1 MRVLLLN
8 PNFTIKVESRHDF
21 SFFPPL
27 GLAIMAALLEK
38 SGHEVEV
45 IDLNLKILRGQV
57 AEKDTADG
65 FLRYGFSDEEI
76 KALIS
81 KKRPDA
87 VGVSSI
93 FTPFYRDAL
102 RVCRLV
108 KEVNPATP
116 TILGGAHSSMEYQ
129 NAIQEEAVDFVIRG
143 EGEKPFTTLME
154 RLARGESWAGAPGV
168 VGKIAGEV
176 IDGGMGEQ
184 VKNLDELPYPAYQ
197 KLNMAFYSS
206 RKDRNFAFS
215 MRFPIGHM
223 ITSRGCP
230 YVCVF
235 CSTRNFFP
243 NYRAHSAERVVEEIE
258 FLIREYGVREIHFHD
273 DAFLIVR
280 KRVEKICQLIIEKKL
295 NIKWQISQ
303 GVNLNLVDEGLLA
316 LMNRSGMYR
325 MGLPIESG
333 SEEILEL
340 IRKRAKLDHARK
352 VITAANKL
360 GIFTHANFIIG
371 FPFETEK
378 HVAETHAFAST
389 CGVDFLKMLLCQPL
403 AGAELYEVYKR
414 EGLLDE
420 IRHSSTYTSTEYG
433 SNHFSPAQLNL
444 RRKQILRDFRRE
456 TFKRVISPRRFRSSI
471 WPKVRNLESAAY
483 VLRLTVRMAL
493 EKVARP

>member
-8 PNFTIKVESRHDF
+8 PNFTIKVESRDDF

-38 SGHEVEV
+38 AGHEVEV
-45 IDLNLKILRGQV
+45 IDLNLKLVRGQV
-57 AEKDTADG
+57 AEAPESPG
-65 FLRYGFSDEEI
+65 FLRYGYSDAET
-76 KALIS
+76 KALIEE
-81 KKRPDA
+81 RAPDL

-102 RVCRLV
+102 RVCNLV
-108 KEVNPATP
+108 KEVNPKIHTVM
-116 TILGGAHSSMEYQ
+116 GGAHSSMES
-129 NAIQEEAVDFVIRG
+129 AKVIPEPAVDFVIRG
-143 EGEKPFTTLME
+143 EGEQPFAALVAK
-154 RLARGESWAGAPGV
+154 LAEGASWENIKGIVGKENGV
-168 VGKIAGEV
+168 VR
-176 IDGGMGEQ
+176 DGGMGEQ
-184 VKNLDELPYPAYQ
+184 IKTLDDLPYPAYH
-197 KLNMAFYSS
+197 KLNMGFYSS
-206 RKDRNFAFS
+206 RKDKNFAFS

-243 NYRAHSAERVVEEIE
+243 NYRAHSAERVIEEIE
-258 FLIREYGVREIHFHD
+258 FLIRDYGVREIHFHD
-273 DAFLIVR
+273 DAFLIIR
-280 KRVEKICQLIIEKKL
+280 KRVEKICNLMIEKKL

-303 GVNLNLVDEGLLA
+303 GVNLNLVDEELLA
-316 LMNRSGMYR
+316 LMHKSGMYR

-340 IRKRAKLDHARK
+340 IRKKANLNHARK
-352 VITAANKL
+352 VITAANRL

-378 HVAETHAFAST
+378 QMAETHAFAAK

-403 AGAELYEVYKR
+403 AGAELYEVYRR

-433 SNHFSPAQLNL
+433 TSHFSAEQLNE
-444 RRKQILRDFRRE
+444 RRKQILRDFHRE

-471 WPKVRNLESAAY
+471 WPKVKTFESAAY
-483 VLRLTVRMAL
+483 VLRLSVRLAIGRM
-493 EKVARP
+493 RR